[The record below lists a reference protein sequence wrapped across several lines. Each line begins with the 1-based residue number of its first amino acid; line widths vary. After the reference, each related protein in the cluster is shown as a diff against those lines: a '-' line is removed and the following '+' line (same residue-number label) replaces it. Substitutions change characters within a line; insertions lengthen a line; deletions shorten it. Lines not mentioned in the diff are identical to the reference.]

1 MPPDDSDNASL
12 ASIDEQFYTEAYP
25 SKLCAFCNLSEKSFL
40 GQVCTLYN
48 VQCPGFHLLI
58 LF

>member
-25 SKLCAFCNLSEKSFL
+25 SKFCAFCNLSEKSFL

-48 VQCPGFHLLI
+48 VQHF
-58 LF
+58 FY